1 MVAVSWTRVG
11 GTRHLSLVRITMHA
25 SIRALILIA
34 ALAVS
39 LTACGGSSSPAAV
52 VPPVLPPVDVDLD
65 WDDDN
70 WDERNW
76 Q

>member
-1 MVAVSWTRVG
+1 
-11 GTRHLSLVRITMHA
+11 MHA

-52 VPPVLPPVDVDLD
+52 VPPVLPTIDTDLD
-65 WDDDN
+65 WDNDN